1 MIGLLKNRVTFK
13 KLQKVPNGRGGFT
26 LQEIDKGQRWAAV
39 LPMSVREM
47 AQYMQLDKQ
56 IDTRIILR
64 RDPEIEQGDLIYFRN
79 RRFTIDQIIDRED
92 FLDYIEIIAIGENDN
107 GTK

>member
-13 KLQKVPNGRGGFT
+13 KLQKVPNGRGGFS
-26 LQEIDKGQRWAAV
+26 LNEIDKGQRWAAV

-56 IDTRIILR
+56 IDTRIIMR
-64 RDPEIEQGDLIYFRN
+64 RDPDIEQGDIIYFRKK
-79 RRFTIDQIIDRED
+79 RFTIDQIIDRED
-92 FLDYIEIIAIGENDN
+92 FLDYIELIAIGENYN
-107 GTK
+107 GAE